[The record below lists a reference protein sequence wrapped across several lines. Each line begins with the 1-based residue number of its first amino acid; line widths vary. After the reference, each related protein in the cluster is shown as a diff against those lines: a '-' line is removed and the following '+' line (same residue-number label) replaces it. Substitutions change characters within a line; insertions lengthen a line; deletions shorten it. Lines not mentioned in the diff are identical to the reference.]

1 MAFFAYLPSVIAT
14 AAMSAAGASAFR
26 IASASLRRF
35 LLSLFAVCALNLF
48 VITPRLFFELTG
60 SVCCGAVAWTL
71 IAVSDSFTM
80 CLHFPSIVALGVD
93 ENLERHGVLITTSG
107 HVIDLVVW
115 AIVGS
120 LAARFCRAS
129 FRRRRVL
136 RVVTPPAD
144 S

>member
-14 AAMSAAGASAFR
+14 TTMVAAGASAFR
-26 IASASLRRF
+26 ILSASLRRF

-60 SVCCGAVAWTL
+60 SVCCGAVAWPL
-71 IAVSDSFTM
+71 VAVSDSFTM

-120 LAARFCRAS
+120 IVARFYRARA
-129 FRRRRVL
+129 RRSVL
-136 RVVTPPAD
+136 RMITPPSD